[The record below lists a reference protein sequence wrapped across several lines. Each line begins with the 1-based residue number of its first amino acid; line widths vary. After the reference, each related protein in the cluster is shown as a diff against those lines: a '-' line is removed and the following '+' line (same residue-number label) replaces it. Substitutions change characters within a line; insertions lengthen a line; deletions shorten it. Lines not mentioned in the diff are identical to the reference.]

1 MNTST
6 RIHWGR
12 VWIGGFLAEVAIF
25 AVFIPAVLLFGEG
38 PARYTVPAAALV
50 MTFLSAVWAGRRI
63 ESGFVL
69 HGILVGAVATLL
81 YLALTL
87 AQPEP
92 LIYLVAHGLKILGGA
107 AGGRVAEK
115 RKRMTIVPEM
125 EGSG

>member
-50 MTFLSAVWAGRRI
+50 MTFLFAVWVGRGL

-69 HGILVGAVATLL
+69 HGILVGAVI
-81 YLALTL
+81 YLA
-87 AQPEP
+87 
-92 LIYLVAHGLKILGGA
+92 AHGLKILGGA
-107 AGGRVAEK
+107 AGGRAAEK
-115 RKRMTIVPEM
+115 RKRMAIVPGL
-125 EGSG
+125 EGSA